1 MKIPESIIE
10 KYKLTP
16 SGEQTGQSFM
26 QNQLVYK
33 SGLPGFDSVVFME
46 CDLNGM
52 PSNYIHFYNKASKR
66 GGSFT
71 HEYLNAMKIVD
82 ILKFVV

>member
-10 KYKLTP
+10 KYQLVP

-26 QNQLVYK
+26 QNQLLYK
-33 SGLPGFDSVVFME
+33 SGLPGFENIVFME

-52 PSNYIHFYNKASKR
+52 PSELIVLFNKHSQRKADVTPV
-66 GGSFT
+66 FL
-71 HEYLNAMKIVD
+71 YDVPVD
-82 ILKFVV
+82 EIIKFVI